1 MTPAAQDDE
10 APGIHDGRAAFAAF
24 DRLLDCEDESEHAAI
39 LAQLAAE
46 APAVHARVLRLLAAD
61 RGATSAG
68 FLSGSAEQLI
78 AAELAAAATEAER
91 RPGTTLGAY
100 RLERLLGSGG
110 MGEVWLGRRSDGL
123 YDGLV
128 AIKTLHPHL
137 VRHGL
142 RERFARE
149 GRLLARLQHPNIAR
163 LLDAGVDAEGALYLV
178 LEYVDG
184 QHFDHYCKARQLDVA
199 ERLRLLVT
207 VCAAVAAAHAQRI
220 VHRDLKPSN
229 ILVSVDGTVKLL
241 DFGIARLLAQNNGPD
256 EADGQAL
263 TRLGSR
269 ALTPEY
275 AAPEQIRGE
284 PVTAATDV
292 HALGVLLYETLSGR
306 RPYDRP
312 GQTAAQIE
320 RAVLDQEP
328 LPPSQAVDDPPLRR
342 RLRGALDTIVLRA
355 LKKSPG
361 ERYRDAAELADD
373 LQRHLDDRPILA
385 RPDSFVT
392 RSARFIRRYRT
403 GVIAAALVLAALL
416 GGLAAALWQADVA
429 SRAARRADTEA
440 RKALAVKD
448 FLIDVF
454 ERNSAGQRGG
464 AKLRQASAEDLL
476 ARGASRVRERLD
488 EAPEIRAELLGTIG
502 RLYRDLLMLPPALE
516 LLAEQVQLRR
526 LAAHDADGERALVRA
541 LLDHGAALAAASE
554 YAASKAAI
562 TEALQRLGPPSA
574 GNAAESIDA
583 LAVQAEN
590 AYWQLPSIDST
601 ADRLFGSALALIEA
615 EQPRHPQRIAVL
627 LGLAR
632 TADQAGDAATTER
645 RLREALALTARDAGA
660 TWPAYEQATA
670 HLQLGELLQQQ
681 QHFAAAAI
689 ELRAAL
695 DLYLDSEGRGS
706 TWTAITRQVLATAL
720 ADTGDRAGALALL
733 NQAIAELDPRA
744 DGEVSEERDSLA
756 YALGWL
762 QYQRGLP
769 ASAAAQLLPLLGRFA
784 DEPAQRHATMTRL
797 ARVRLAEGD
806 PAAAGQL
813 LADALPILLADRGEQ
828 SLVHANWLA
837 IQAERALDLEDLAAA
852 RDFLQRADAA
862 WQAPEPTM
870 VHLHSL
876 RLAWDRARLLIAEA
890 RPAEAEQAMRG
901 LLARLAA
908 HPEAGAL
915 VDEDAQT
922 RLWLGRA
929 LLAQGRAA
937 ESEVELARAV
947 ALRRRLDDPA
957 SCWLADARR
966 ELARARQTKPR

>member
-1 MTPAAQDDE
+1 MNDAAQDDD

-24 DRLLDCEDESEHAAI
+24 DRLLDTDDASERSAI
-39 LAQLAAE
+39 LEQLAAE
-46 APAVHARVLRLLAAD
+46 SPAVHARVLRLLAAD

-68 FLSGSAEQLI
+68 FLSGGAEQLI
-78 AAELAAAATEAER
+78 ATELAAAATEPER
-91 RPGTTLGAY
+91 QPGSRLGAY

-184 QHFDHYCKARQLDVA
+184 QPFDQHCKARQLDVA
-199 ERLRLLVT
+199 ARLRLLVA

-229 ILVSVDGTVKLL
+229 ILVSADGTVKLL
-241 DFGIARLLAQNNGPD
+241 DFGIARLLEQD

-263 TRLGSR
+263 TRIGGR

-284 PVTAATDV
+284 PVTPATDV
-292 HALGVLLYETLSGR
+292 HALGVLLHETLSGQ

-312 GQTAAQIE
+312 GQTVAQIE

-328 LPPSQAVDDPPLRR
+328 LPPSQAVVDPGLRR

-361 ERYRDAAELADD
+361 ERYRDAAELAED

-385 RPDSFVT
+385 RPDAFVT
-392 RSARFIRRYRT
+392 RSARFMRRYRT

-429 SRAARRADTEA
+429 SRAARRADAEA

-448 FLIDVF
+448 FLIEVF

-476 ARGASRVRERLD
+476 ARGASRIRERLD

-502 RLYRDLLMLPPALE
+502 RLYRDLLLLPPALE

-554 YAASKAAI
+554 YEASNAAI
-562 TEALQRLGPPSA
+562 AEALQQLGPPSA
-574 GNAAESIDA
+574 GNAAERIDA

-590 AYWQLPSIDST
+590 AYWQLPSIDT
-601 ADRLFGSALALIEA
+601 KADRRFAEALALIEA

-645 RLREALALTARDAGA
+645 RLRAALALTAGDAGA
-660 TWPAYEQATA
+660 TWPSYERATV

-695 DLYLDSEGRGS
+695 DLYLDSEGSGS

-720 ADTGDRAGALALL
+720 ADTGDREGALALL

-744 DGEVSEERDSLA
+744 DGAISEERDSLA

-762 QYQRGLP
+762 HYQRGLP
-769 ASAAAQLLPLLGRFA
+769 AAAAAQLQPLLGRFA

-806 PAAAGQL
+806 PAAAGRL
-813 LADALPILLADRGEQ
+813 LAEALPILLADHGEK

-837 IQAERALDLEDLAAA
+837 IQAERALDLRDMTAA
-852 RDFLQRADAA
+852 RAFLAGAEAA

-870 VHLHSL
+870 VHIHSL
-876 RLAWDRARLLIAEA
+876 RLAWDRARLLLAEA
-890 RPAEAEQAMRG
+890 RPAEAEQTMRG

-908 HPEAGAL
+908 HAEAGAL

-937 ESEVELARAV
+937 EAEAQLARAV
-947 ALRRRLDDPA
+947 ALRTRLDDPA
-957 SCWLADARR
+957 SRWLADARR